1 MVKDHQIAIKFYLTE
16 RIFVIKPL
24 DDNNFLDVM
33 SEYVKT
39 YKSQNKLLLANLK
52 RNGNRY

>member
-1 MVKDHQIAIKFYLTE
+1 MVKDHQISIKFYLTE
-16 RIFVIKPL
+16 RIFVIKPP

-39 YKSQNKLLLANLK
+39 CKSQNKLLLANLK